1 MATSNIAFTPLVETS
16 SVIVPPPKGFNVAM
30 GWLMAQCCALT
41 YSQYDL
47 GPGKLP
53 DFTTLTLGSGYKITA
68 TNAVPFV
75 TSEPAGPGSI
85 PGDVGDYYP
94 AAAGFGVALS
104 IASLSGP
111 STTIIV
117 IALRGTRTWTEWVDD
132 AEAVPLGFDGT
143 FDNAF
148 TYGAVHAGILGYY
161 TLGINGATYGSN
173 GWMAKPSYRP
183 PGSLAAQIY
192 AYMLRIPSKYSVY
205 VTGHSLG
212 GALASICAYDLALN
226 FQCPN
231 SPNPNFCVSPSSLFM
246 YNLASPRVV
255 MGGDVDQ
262 SSFFQVNV
270 SIFLKKYQPLV
281 PNSFRIV
288 HACDIIPILAE
299 SSLSLGPI
307 NLTSAHVTDAYQGSN
322 GLSGNV
328 VNFCAQTGDISMNHA
343 CVLTYLPYMQW
354 LAANSKSEILE

>member
-1 MATSNIAFTPLVETS
+1 MATFTPLVEPS
-16 SVIVPPPKGFNVAM
+16 NVIVLPPNGFGVKMA
-30 GWLMAQCCALT
+30 WLMAQCCALT
-41 YSQYDL
+41 YAQYDL
-47 GPGKLP
+47 GPGQLP
-53 DFTTLTLGSGYKITA
+53 NFTSLTLGSGYKITA
-68 TNAVPFV
+68 SNAVPFV
-75 TSEPAGPGSI
+75 TSEPAGPDSI

-94 AAAGFGVALS
+94 AAAGFGVSLS
-104 IASLSGP
+104 IAPPVGP
-111 STTIIV
+111 PNTIIV
-117 IALRGTRTWTEWVDD
+117 IALRGTRTWTEWLAD
-132 AEAVPLGFDGT
+132 AEAVPLGFDG
-143 FDNAF
+143 AL

-161 TLGINGATYGSN
+161 TMGLDGVTYGSN
-173 GWMAKPSYRP
+173 GWMAQPSYRP
-183 PGSLAAQIY
+183 QGSLAAQIY
-192 AYMLRIPSKYSVY
+192 AYMLRIPRQYNVY

-231 SPNPNFCVSPSSLFM
+231 SPNSNFCVSPSNLFM

-262 SSFFQVNV
+262 STFFQVDV

-288 HACDIIPILAE
+288 HASDIIPILPE

-307 NLTSAHVTDAYQGSN
+307 DLTSAHVTDAYQGSN
-322 GLSGNV
+322 GLSANV

-343 CVLTYLPYMQW
+343 CVLTYLPYVQW
-354 LAANSKSEILE
+354 LATNSKSEMLE